1 MLFQLKWNDRSSD
14 CNHGVGIDVS
24 KLPWSQKKMP
34 LKQSIVGRSSIA
46 AGGSLT
52 ICLLAVLLM
61 CSATADAG
69 MPSLLPSHWTA
80 KTDADGAS
88 RSLTRTALAVQ
99 LQVISFFVMTF
110 LVSGWIVQRL
120 WNVLAPKCF
129 RLPSITFRESLS
141 MLVLWG
147 LAFSVVLTMISGA
160 RELMTPGA
168 WKKQGWTYTLNHSGA
183 GDSSEKSR
191 LKREQL
197 EELRTE
203 LWRYAATH
211 QGELPTPA
219 DSQISSELWK
229 IPTSPGLEFR
239 AIAGCKAEEAG
250 RLFVYEP
257 DTDGDERLVLLT
269 NGVIGTMDSS
279 EIEQALSTHESS
291 SKADESSTGEG
302 R

>member
-1 MLFQLKWNDRSSD
+1 MPQDRS
-14 CNHGVGIDVS
+14 IA
-24 KLPWSQKKMP
+24 
-34 LKQSIVGRSSIA
+34 GRWSIA
-46 AGGSLT
+46 EGCLVT
-52 ICLLAVLLM
+52 IGLMTILMM

-69 MPSLLPSHWTA
+69 MPSLMPSSWTA
-80 KTDADGAS
+80 KTDVDGAS
-88 RSLTRTALAVQ
+88 RTLTSTALAIQ

-120 WNVLAPKCF
+120 WNALAPKCF

-168 WKKQGWTYTLNHSGA
+168 WKKQGWTYTLNYSGA

-197 EELRTE
+197 EELRTA

-211 QGELPTPA
+211 QGELPSLA
-219 DSQISSELWK
+219 DARISPELWQ
-229 IPTSPGLEFR
+229 IPTSAGLEFL
-239 AIAGCKAEEAG
+239 AIGGCKAEEAG

-279 EIEQALSTHESS
+279 EIEQALSKLESAS
-291 SKADESSTGEG
+291 GADESNTGEG